1 MEKRFAFKQERLSK
15 LPIPDTGKRDT
26 YWDEKVDG
34 LQVRVTSNG
43 IKTFCIYFWNRNSR
57 KPERITLGRF
67 DPSIKE
73 SLEFSK
79 DRPLLD
85 RLLDKPNM
93 NAKMAHSLAL
103 AVKAA
108 LNEGNNPNDKH
119 RARRSE
125 ITLGELF
132 EDFIQNRRNRRG
144 AYLTESSKRGYQS
157 SFDVYLKRMAKR
169 QLSQIKDTEL
179 AALHTKVG
187 REFPTTANRV
197 IALASSLFSYAKE
210 RKLFTGQNPADG
222 IRKFPENARDR
233 FIQADELPRFFQA
246 LAEEENETIRD
257 YVLLSLLTGARRS
270 NMLAMQWKDINL
282 DRGEWRLLTTKNGT
296 PQTVTLSPEA
306 IEILRSRKPEEPEK
320 YVFPSPG
327 KVGHLIE
334 PKKGWERILERAG
347 IEDLRIHDLRR
358 TLGSWQ
364 AKQGASLVIIGKSL
378 NHKTPSTT
386 AIYARL
392 DLDPVRESV
401 NRATSAMLSA
411 AGLKEGA
418 EILPLKT
425 KRQVENK

>member
-1 MEKRFAFKQERLSK
+1 MEKRFVFKQDRLSK
-15 LPIPDTGKRDT
+15 LPTPAAGKRDT

-43 IKTFCIYFWNRNSR
+43 IKTFCFYFWNRSSG

-67 DPSIKE
+67 EPLFKDSQ
-73 SLEFSK
+73 EFSK

-85 RLLDKPNM
+85 RVQDKPAM
-93 NAKMAHSLAL
+93 NVKMAQSLAL
-103 AVKAA
+103 AVRTA
-108 LNEGNNPNDKH
+108 LNEGNNPNEKH
-119 RARRSE
+119 RARKSE
-125 ITLGELF
+125 ITIGELY
-132 EDFIQNRRNRRG
+132 EDFMQNRRNRRG
-144 AYLTESSKRGYQS
+144 AYITESSKRGYES
-157 SFDVYLKRMAKR
+157 LYRVYLKRLAKR
-169 QLSQIKDTEL
+169 HLSQIKDTEL
-179 AALHTKVG
+179 AAWHTKVG
-187 REFPTTANRV
+187 REHPTTANRI
-197 IALASSLFSYAKE
+197 IALISSLFSHAKE

-222 IRKFPENARDR
+222 IRKFPENIRDR

-246 LAEEENETIRD
+246 LAEEENVTIRD

-270 NMLAMQWKDINL
+270 NMMAMQWKDINL
-282 DRGEWRLLTTKNGT
+282 DRGEWRLQTTKNGT

-306 IEILRSRKPEEPEK
+306 VEILRSRKPEEPEK
-320 YVFPSPG
+320 FVFPSPG
-327 KVGHLIE
+327 KAGHLVE
-334 PKKGWERILERAG
+334 PRKGWERILERAG
-347 IEDLRIHDLRR
+347 IEGLRIHDLRR

-411 AGLKEGA
+411 AGLKSGA
-418 EILPLKT
+418 EVVALKT
-425 KRQVENK
+425 KRQIENG